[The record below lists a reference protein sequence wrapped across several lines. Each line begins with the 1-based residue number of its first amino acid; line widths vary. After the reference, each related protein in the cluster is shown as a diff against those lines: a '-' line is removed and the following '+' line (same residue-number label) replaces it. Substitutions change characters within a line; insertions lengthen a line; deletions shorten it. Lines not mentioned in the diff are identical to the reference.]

1 MVRVAVILV
10 TLTAQVFSICAQ
22 RAFVLCVHNDGQT
35 MIEFAWATC
44 CSNEQSRCHCSM
56 PHTAQ
61 EKPEDCG
68 DECREEPC
76 GCECGGCSHSE
87 TGTAE
92 RNRRSDDGPSSV
104 KGRCDHCTDYPIDI
118 SFVSVLPET
127 RNRQIEADRPDAHLT
142 ADLLVGAIHCM
153 TLDQHGVCKCCGPP
167 GVGALPHNRTTV
179 LRC

>member
-10 TLTAQVFSICAQ
+10 TLAAQVFSICAQ

-44 CSNEQSRCHCSM
+44 CSNDQSRCHCGM

-68 DECREEPC
+68 DECREESC
-76 GCECGGCSHSE
+76 GCDCGCSHRE
-87 TGTAE
+87 TGSAE
-92 RNRRSDDGPSSV
+92 RNGRPDDGPTSAV
-104 KGRCDHCTDYPIDI
+104 NGRCDHCTDYPIDI

-127 RNRQIEADRPDAHLT
+127 RNRQIEADRPDAHFA
-142 ADLLVGAIHCM
+142 ADLLVGAIHY
-153 TLDQHGVCKCCGPP
+153 TPLDQHGDWKYCEPP
-167 GVGALPHNRTTV
+167 GAGAPHHIRTTI